1 MRLALRLVA
10 TTTAG
15 LLGIG
20 ALLVGTTP
28 ARAAQERRADRVQH
42 RLEAIADDPIQLR
55 QFMLDLPKGADL
67 HNHLSGAVYA
77 ESFLQWAA
85 EDGTCIAKVT
95 YVASLPPCTADQF
108 SASTI
113 MTNPG
118 TQSEIINAWSMRTF
132 VPSLTVSGHDHFFA
146 TFGKFGGV
154 LGAPGRTGDALAQVI
169 DQAGRDHALRVET
182 MITPNSGGAFTL
194 ANALDAS
201 DPSLATN
208 PANFQSALDL
218 LRTSG
223 LDGAVADAR
232 SQTDEF
238 VGRAQ
243 QDLACSSAT
252 PQPGCGVQYGFLAQ
266 TNRNAR
272 PNAVFTQFALAFAL
286 ASVDPRW
293 SGIQLVAPEDG
304 LISLRD
310 YTLQMRM
317 VRFLSKQYPG
327 VKIALHAGEF
337 VPGLVPPAD
346 LTSHI
351 RQAVVIAGASRIGHG
366 VSIRSERDAQQL
378 MKVMRDRGVTV
389 EVALTSNQQILD
401 VTAPTSQFP
410 VYEKAGVPTVLAT
423 DDPGV
428 ERTDLSAQYAKAFA
442 WFHLNYQDL
451 KTLSYASADASFL
464 NPFKRAHLKQD
475 LDSAFAA
482 FEKKWAK

>member
-1 MRLALRLVA
+1 MVALGALVLAGGSAAQAQTGRESRVQQRLA
-10 TTTAG
+10 
-15 LLGIG
+15 
-20 ALLVGTTP
+20 
-28 ARAAQERRADRVQH
+28 
-42 RLEAIADDPIQLR
+42 AIAHDPIQLR
-55 QFMLDLPKGADL
+55 QFMLELPKGADL
-67 HNHLSGAVYA
+67 HNHLSGAVFA

-85 EDGTCIAKVT
+85 QDGTCIAKVT

-118 TQSEIINAWSMRTF
+118 TQSEIINAWSMRSF

-146 TFGKFGGV
+146 TFGRFGGV
-154 LGAPGRTGDALAQVI
+154 LGAPGRTGDALAQVL
-169 DQAGRDHALRVET
+169 DQAGRDHTLRLET

-194 ANALDAS
+194 AGALDAR
-201 DPSLATN
+201 DPSLATD
-208 PANFQSALDL
+208 PGNFAEALAL
-218 LRTSG
+218 LRASG
-223 LDGAVADAR
+223 LDGAVADAK

-243 QDLACSSAT
+243 QDLACGTAAV
-252 PQPGCGVQYGFLAQ
+252 QPGCSVQYGFLAQ
-266 TNRNAR
+266 SNRNAR
-272 PNAVFTQFALAFAL
+272 PNAVFAQFALAFAL

-317 VRFLSKQYPG
+317 VRYLSQQYPG

-366 VSIRSERDAQQL
+366 VSIRNERDADQL
-378 MKVMRDRGVTV
+378 MKVMRARGVTV

-401 VTAPTSQFP
+401 VTARNSQFP
-410 VYEKAGVPTVLAT
+410 VYESAGVPRVLAT

-442 WFHLNYQDL
+442 WFKLDYQDL
-451 KTLSYASADASFL
+451 KNLSYASADASFL
-464 NPFKRAHLKQD
+464 NPFKRAHLNQD
-475 LDSAFAA
+475 LDVAFAA
-482 FEKKWAK
+482 FEKKWATPAAN

>member
-1 MRLALRLVA
+1 MVALGAIVLA
-10 TTTAG
+10 G
-15 LLGIG
+15 GS
-20 ALLVGTTP
+20 
-28 ARAAQERRADRVQH
+28 AAQAHTGRESRVQQ
-42 RLEAIADDPIQLR
+42 RLTAIAHDPIQLR
-55 QFMLDLPKGADL
+55 QFMLELPKGADL
-67 HNHLSGAVYA
+67 HNHLSGAVFA

-85 EDGTCIAKVT
+85 QDGTCITKVT

-113 MTNPG
+113 MTNTG
-118 TQSEIINAWSMRTF
+118 TQSEIINAWSMRSF

-146 TFGKFGGV
+146 TFGRFGGV
-154 LGAPGRTGDALAQVI
+154 LGAPGRTGDALAQVL
-169 DQAGRDHALRVET
+169 DQAGRDHTLRLET

-194 ANALDAS
+194 AGALDAR
-201 DPSLATN
+201 DPSLATD
-208 PANFQSALDL
+208 PGNFAEALAL
-218 LRTSG
+218 LRASG
-223 LDGAVADAR
+223 LDGAVADAK
-232 SQTDEF
+232 SQTDDF

-243 QDLACSSAT
+243 QDLACGTAAA
-252 PQPGCGVQYGFLAQ
+252 QPGCSVQYGFLAQ
-266 TNRNAR
+266 SNRNAR

-317 VRFLSKQYPG
+317 VRYLSQQYPG

-366 VSIRSERDAQQL
+366 VSIRNERDADQL
-378 MKVMRDRGVTV
+378 MKVMRARGVTV

-401 VTAPTSQFP
+401 VTARNSQFP
-410 VYEKAGVPTVLAT
+410 VYEQAGVPRVLAT

-428 ERTDLSAQYAKAFA
+428 ERTDLPAQYAKAFA
-442 WFHLNYQDL
+442 WFKLDYQDL
-451 KTLSYASADASFL
+451 KKLSYASADASFL

-475 LDSAFAA
+475 LDIAFAA
-482 FEKKWAK
+482 FEKKWAKSAAS